1 MTGFGCFPSAE
12 EHAPA
17 GPLPRPRRFRR
28 PAQPVTEETAAGER
42 ALRGG

>member
-17 GPLPRPRRFRR
+17 GPLPRRFRR